1 MQVPYD
7 QGLANQIGPAVCAHV
22 REGMGEASPRGSVGW
37 VLSRESALRC
47 ADPVG
52 KWGRQH
58 GRGRTLWRV
67 PRPVSRGHRPQ
78 ARTDARRA
86 EGARFAATHGN
97 REISRLA
104 AGTLPSVRVGE
115 ADEVV
120 GPGPRSGMMHA
131 QAEPSSTA
139 REKSDPLINQ

>member
-22 REGMGEASPRGSVGW
+22 REGLGEASPRGSVGW

-58 GRGRTLWRV
+58 GVGRQGESCLRHRVVIDPMHAWTLLI
-67 PRPVSRGHRPQ
+67 
-78 ARTDARRA
+78 
-86 EGARFAATHGN
+86 GN
-97 REISRLA
+97 WEISRS
-104 AGTLPSVRVGE
+104 TVQPSC
-115 ADEVV
+115 
-120 GPGPRSGMMHA
+120 RSASGRLLK
-131 QAEPSSTA
+131 P
-139 REKSDPLINQ
+139 